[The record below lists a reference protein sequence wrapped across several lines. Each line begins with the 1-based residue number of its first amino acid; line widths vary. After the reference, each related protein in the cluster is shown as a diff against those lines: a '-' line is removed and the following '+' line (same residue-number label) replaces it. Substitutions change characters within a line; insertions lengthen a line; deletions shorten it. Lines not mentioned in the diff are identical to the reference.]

1 MRLTRWK
8 LMAGVLGLSMC
19 GLAALAEPACRSVGI
34 TRRDEPNPTP
44 PEAAKPAI
52 PPLPVAVPSPPPAT
66 EVPAAIPLVEDKKPA
81 ETPLPSLPPVA
92 AKPTELKP
100 IALPPVNDPTLPA
113 AVDPK
118 LLADV
123 HKIQNPQTP
132 LPSIDT
138 KLEPV
143 APLPKPTE
151 VPLQPLQNRAE
162 DLRNTAPL
170 PVIPPKPA
178 NPDPVPVALPAPKPV
193 DPIPAPG
200 FVAVP
205 GVIPVA
211 DAKPMPVV
219 PTPVPVVTE
228 RPASVPVAAGTI
240 ANKKLKVTLHLSD
253 EKPWFEIK
261 DSDEVVLK
269 VTADGVQLVAAS
281 KGSPANTLT
290 AVGGV
295 TFRTLGGFG
304 TCDELTVVPGTGE
317 VVVTGK
323 VSVTSNWGKS
333 ETTATADKMT
343 FRLGSEPKK

>member
-1 MRLTRWK
+1 M
-8 LMAGVLGLSMC
+8 
-19 GLAALAEPACRSVGI
+19 
-34 TRRDEPNPTP
+34 
-44 PEAAKPAI
+44 
-52 PPLPVAVPSPPPAT
+52 PSPPPAT
-66 EVPAAIPLVEDKKPA
+66 EVPAAIPLVEDKKP
-81 ETPLPSLPPVA
+81 LPTPVA
-92 AKPTELKP
+92 PPPTELKP

-138 KLEPV
+138 NFQPV
-143 APLPKPTE
+143 APLPKSTE
-151 VPLQPLQNRAE
+151 LLPPPVQNRSE
-162 DLRNTAPL
+162 ELRNSAPL

-178 NPDPVPVALPAPKPV
+178 NPDPIPVALPAPKPV
-193 DPIPAPG
+193 DPIPAPT
-200 FVAVP
+200 FVV
-205 GVIPVA
+205 PVA
-211 DAKPMPVV
+211 DTKPMPV
-219 PTPVPVVTE
+219 TPIPVTPLVVTE
-228 RPASVPVAAGTI
+228 RPASAPVAAGTI

-269 VTADGVQLVAAS
+269 VTADGVQLVAGAS